1 MPSYQRIAI
10 VGVGLL
16 GGSIGKAIRQRNL
29 AKTVLGIGRRQESLG
44 KALEVGAIDEASL
57 DLAAGVANADVV
69 VVATPVEQIAGLV
82 IAAGNAAP
90 QALLTDAGSTKSAI
104 CETIAAEAPE
114 FLSRFIG
121 SHPIAGGHRSGPE
134 HADGDLLVDRK
145 VIVTP
150 TEATPAEATEKVSKF
165 WQSLGAE
172 TMKLSPEEHDRAL
185 AATSHLPHLVAY
197 ALAGTTPEEFLPF
210 AAGGWGDTTRIAAS
224 DPGLW
229 RQIFATNRPALLE
242 ALAGYE
248 DNLSKLRTACEEQ
261 DWDALEQHLTNA
273 QRIRNALGD

>member
-29 AKTVLGIGRRQESLG
+29 AKTVVGIGRRQKSLD

-57 DLAAGVANADVV
+57 DLTAGVADADLVI
-69 VVATPVEQIAGLV
+69 VATPVEQIAELLV
-82 IAAGNAAP
+82 AAGRATSAAR
-90 QALLTDAGSTKSAI
+90 LTDAGSTKAAI
-104 CETIAAEAPE
+104 CEAIAADAPE
-114 FLSRFIG
+114 ILTRFVG

-150 TEATPAEATEKVSKF
+150 TSETPAETTEKVSQF

-172 TMKLSPEEHDRAL
+172 TMRLSPEEHDRAL

-248 DNLSKLRTACEEQ
+248 DVLSALRTACEQQ
-261 DWDALEQHLTNA
+261 DWKTLEQHLTAA

>member
-16 GGSIGKAIRQRNL
+16 GGSIGKAVRQRKL
-29 AKTVLGIGRRQESLG
+29 AETVVGVGRRQESLD
-44 KALEVGAIDEASL
+44 KALEVGAINEASL
-57 DLAAGVANADVV
+57 DLESGVSGADLVI
-69 VVATPVEQIAGLV
+69 VATPVEQIAELA
-82 IAAGNAAP
+82 IAAGKAAP
-90 QALLTDAGSTKSAI
+90 EALLTDAGSTKSSI
-104 CETIAAEAPE
+104 CQAIAAEVPE
-114 FLSRFIG
+114 ISQRFVG

-150 TEATPAEATEKVSKF
+150 TAEAPEETTDTVSQF

-172 TMKLSPEEHDRAL
+172 TMQLSPEDHDQAL

-197 ALAGTTPEEFLPF
+197 ALAGTTPEEYLPF

-248 DNLSKLRTACEEQ
+248 DVLSSLRTACEQQ
-261 DWDALEQHLTNA
+261 DWDALEQHLTKA

>member
-1 MPSYQRIAI
+1 MPSFQRIAI

-16 GGSIGKAIRQRNL
+16 GGSIGKGIRQREL
-29 AKTVLGIGRRQESLG
+29 AETVVGVGRRQESLD
-44 KALEVGAIDEASL
+44 KALDVGAINQASL
-57 DLAAGVANADVV
+57 DLASGVAGAELVI
-69 VVATPVEQIAGLV
+69 VATPVQQIAELT
-82 IAAGNAAP
+82 IAAGKAAP
-90 QALLTDAGSTKSAI
+90 EALLTDAGSTKSAI
-104 CETIAAEAPE
+104 CEAVAAQAPDIAP
-114 FLSRFIG
+114 RFVG

-134 HADGDLLVDRK
+134 YADGDLLVDRK

-150 TEATPAEATEKVSKF
+150 TAATPQETTDAISQF
-165 WQSLGAE
+165 WQRLGAE
-172 TMKLSPEEHDRAL
+172 TMQLTPSDHDQAL

-229 RQIFATNRPALLE
+229 KQIFATNRPALLE

-248 DNLSKLRTACEEQ
+248 DNLTQLRTACEQQ
-261 DWDALEQHLTNA
+261 DWDALEQLLTKA

>member
-29 AKTVLGIGRRQESLG
+29 AKTVLGIGRRQESLD

-57 DLAAGVANADVV
+57 DLAAGLANADVV

-114 FLSRFIG
+114 FLSRFVG

-134 HADGDLLVDRK
+134 HADGDLLVGRK

-150 TEATPAEATEKVSKF
+150 TEATPAEATEKISKF

-248 DNLSKLRTACEEQ
+248 DNLSKLRSACEEQ